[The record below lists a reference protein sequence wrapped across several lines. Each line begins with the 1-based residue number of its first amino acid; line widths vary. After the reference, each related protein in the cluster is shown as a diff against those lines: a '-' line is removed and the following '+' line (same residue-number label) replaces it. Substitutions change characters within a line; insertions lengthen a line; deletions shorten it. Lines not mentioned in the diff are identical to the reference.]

1 MEEASGRELGW
12 FFDQWLL
19 RGGMLKVA
27 GRWRWDAAAKALRL
41 DLEQRQAGE
50 PYRMPVEV
58 AIEVGDEN
66 GPRIERIDL
75 AGRRQSLEIPLDREP
90 RSIVLDP
97 RTFVLMDAE
106 LSPETAAR

>member
-12 FFDQWLL
+12 FFDEWLL

-27 GRWRWDAAAKALRL
+27 GRWRWDAGAKALRL

-58 AIEVGDEN
+58 AIEVAGEDE
-66 GPRIERIDL
+66 PRVERIDL
-75 AGRRQSLEIPLDREP
+75 AERRQSLAIPLDREP
-90 RSIVLDP
+90 RSVVLDP

-106 LSPETAAR
+106 LSPETGAR